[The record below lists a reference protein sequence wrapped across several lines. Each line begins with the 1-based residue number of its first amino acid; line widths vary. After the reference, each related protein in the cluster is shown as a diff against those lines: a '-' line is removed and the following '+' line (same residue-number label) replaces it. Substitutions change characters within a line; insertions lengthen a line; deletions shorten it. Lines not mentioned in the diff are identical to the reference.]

1 MKLWIKGGL
10 FLSAYLPLFLI
21 LMIKNWY
28 NPITVAVFLGVL
40 LYSFVWFLLIWYI
53 QKSTSESFSVIKV
66 EDKTKE
72 LLAYLVPYII
82 SFITIN
88 FSDLRDT
95 ISLGVLL
102 VILFVVYINSDL
114 LFVNPLLSF
123 FYFKIYAAEVCKT
136 TVGCEDVTNTIT
148 LITKRTI
155 KPRDDILV
163 WDISENVVLE
173 REKDGGTS

>member
-10 FLSAYLPLFLI
+10 FLSAYLTLFLI

-72 LLAYLVPYII
+72 SLAYLVPYII
-82 SFITIN
+82 
-88 FSDLRDT
+88 
-95 ISLGVLL
+95 
-102 VILFVVYINSDL
+102 
-114 LFVNPLLSF
+114 
-123 FYFKIYAAEVCKT
+123 
-136 TVGCEDVTNTIT
+136 
-148 LITKRTI
+148 
-155 KPRDDILV
+155 
-163 WDISENVVLE
+163 
-173 REKDGGTS
+173 